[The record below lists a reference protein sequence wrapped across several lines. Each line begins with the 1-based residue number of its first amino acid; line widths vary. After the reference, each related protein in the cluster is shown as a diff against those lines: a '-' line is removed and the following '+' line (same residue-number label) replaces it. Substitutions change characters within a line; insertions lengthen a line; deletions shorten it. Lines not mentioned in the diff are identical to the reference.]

1 MKISACNYQAFTDL
15 GSEITASIDVD
26 ASFELE
32 LSKTPLVTLVT
43 EKESMKNN
51 NSSNIM
57 KNVRSGIM
65 AFLGCLVVDFN
76 SNE

>member
-1 MKISACNYQAFTDL
+1 LKISAFNRKAGTDL
-15 GSEITASIDVD
+15 GSEITTSIDVD

-32 LSKTPLVTLVT
+32 LSNAPLVTLVT
-43 EKESMKNN
+43 EKKSMKNN

-76 SNE
+76 SSE